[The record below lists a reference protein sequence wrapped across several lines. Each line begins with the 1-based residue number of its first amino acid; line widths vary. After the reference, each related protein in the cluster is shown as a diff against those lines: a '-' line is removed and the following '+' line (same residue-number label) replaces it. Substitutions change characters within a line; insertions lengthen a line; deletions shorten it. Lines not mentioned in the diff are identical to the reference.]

1 MLAPSPVPV
10 KDKEYFKSLAKHCA
24 KYRGGDALKSI
35 TQTTT
40 TLALFAAAISALY
53 LSVTTGTWLAY
64 ALLLLPTA
72 GLLVRVF
79 IIQHDCGHGSYF
91 EKKSWNTWLGRAMSV
106 LTWTPYSFWRKTHN
120 MHHAASGNLDR
131 RGYGGVETLT
141 VREFKSM
148 SPGKQRFYRLYRNAY
163 ITLGLGTPLFIILIQ
178 RFVVTEPF
186 IPEVSKQ
193 ADLKGYWKSIMATN
207 LALLLVF
214 GSIGTVIGFGTLA
227 TIYLPVLFLT
237 SVIGGWLFFIQ
248 HQFEETFWENEEDWS
263 YNEAALMS
271 SSYYVMPKILQWF
284 TGNIGLHHVHHLNAA
299 IPNYRLQDCV
309 DAHPDLQTMN
319 RITLRESLKSIP
331 LALWDEDSKKL
342 ISFKDMQTNDALAVA
357 AE

>member
-1 MLAPSPVPV
+1 MLSPSPAPV
-10 KDKEYFKSLAKHCA
+10 RDKEYFKSLAKHCA
-24 KYRGGDALKSI
+24 QYRGGDTKRSLL
-35 TQTTT
+35 QTAT
-40 TLALFAAAISALY
+40 TLLLFASALIALY
-53 LSVTTGTWLAY
+53 ASVTSGAWLAY

-91 EKKSWNTWLGRAMSV
+91 QKKAYNTWLGRAMSV

-141 VREFKSM
+141 VNEFQSM
-148 SPGKQRFYRLYRNAY
+148 PPAKQRFYRLYRNAF
-163 ITLGLGTPLFIILIQ
+163 IMLGLGTPIFIILIQ

-193 ADLKGYWKSIMATN
+193 ENLKGYWKSIMATN
-207 LALLLVF
+207 VALLAVF
-214 GSIGTVIGFGTLA
+214 GTIGSIIGFGTLA
-227 TIYLPVLFLT
+227 IVYLPILFLT

-248 HQFEETFWENEEDWS
+248 HQFEETFWEKEEGWS

-284 TGNIGLHHVHHLNAA
+284 TGNIGLHHIHHLNAA
-299 IPNYRLQDCV
+299 IPNYRLQECV
-309 DAHPDLQTMN
+309 DANEDLQNMN

-331 LALWDEDSKKL
+331 LALWDEDTKKL
-342 ISFKDMQTNDALAVA
+342 ISFKDMDQATPIA